1 MSIAVGQKVIAAGA
15 ILAAVWLGWMI
26 AEGANLVPA
35 LLACLALLGC
45 LTQLIRVSLGAMML
59 GVVLFGY
66 LVGNRGFAQLMPIPA
81 IPILPAEL
89 VLGVAGAWVIV
100 QCAFAQRL
108 PFRRDALNVLV
119 LLWLIVGTARVSFDV
134 RQFGFMAV
142 RDYAM
147 VYYALFFFLAQQLA
161 AERGARRFLIAMLVA
176 ASVAQ
181 PITTL
186 LSTRFPDF
194 FLSTLAIRGYPVI
207 YFKDDLTGNFMAMGS
222 LLFFMRFEETR
233 RFAWL
238 ALSLALAGWMLT
250 TNSRSSM
257 VGLAVGALWLG
268 LSGRWR
274 FAGTLTICA
283 LIAAVGMV
291 FIAEVQGESWR
302 QTPLHRAKHLLPLLY
317 NLPKQV
323 M

>member
-108 PFRRDALNVLV
+108 PFRRDALNVGTSRPAHAVTIGSIDVENIWAGEPGRGGREEAAGAGLSPGPPRAEGDAGGST
-119 LLWLIVGTARVSFDV
+119 WREGTA
-134 RQFGFMAV
+134 
-142 RDYAM
+142 
-147 VYYALFFFLAQQLA
+147 
-161 AERGARRFLIAMLVA
+161 AEG
-176 ASVAQ
+176 
-181 PITTL
+181 
-186 LSTRFPDF
+186 
-194 FLSTLAIRGYPVI
+194 
-207 YFKDDLTGNFMAMGS
+207 TG
-222 LLFFMRFEETR
+222 
-233 RFAWL
+233 
-238 ALSLALAGWMLT
+238 
-250 TNSRSSM
+250 
-257 VGLAVGALWLG
+257 V
-268 LSGRWR
+268 
-274 FAGTLTICA
+274 
-283 LIAAVGMV
+283 
-291 FIAEVQGESWR
+291 
-302 QTPLHRAKHLLPLLY
+302 
-317 NLPKQV
+317 
-323 M
+323 